1 MRLKRPMRM
10 KSRSEFLR
18 VQNEGRTFSGK
29 YMVLG
34 ILADQEIIPKMKFG
48 IILTRKIGNAVTRN
62 RVRRRL
68 RGIIN
73 CWGDSLDFSGYLVM
87 IPRYMAP
94 RATFQDLES
103 DWKKLMHTA
112 GIVAEDQ
119 LL

>member
-10 KSRSEFLR
+10 KSRSEFSR
-18 VQNEGRTFSGK
+18 VRNEGKTFSGK
-29 YMVLG
+29 YLVLG
-34 ILADQEIIPKMKFG
+34 VLADREMMPKMKFG
-48 IILTRKIGNAVTRN
+48 IILTRKIGNAVIRN

-87 IPRYMAP
+87 IPRYKAP
-94 RATFQDLES
+94 VATFKDLES
-103 DWKKLMHTA
+103 DWKELICRA
-112 GIVAEDQ
+112 GLVPEGQ

>member
-1 MRLKRPMRM
+1 MRFKRLMRM

-18 VQNEGRTFSGK
+18 VRNEGRTFSGK
-29 YMVLG
+29 YLVLG
-34 ILADQEIIPKMKFG
+34 VLADQEIIPKMKFG
-48 IILTRKIGNAVTRN
+48 IILTRKIGNAVIRN

-94 RATFQDLES
+94 DATFQDLES
-103 DWKKLMHTA
+103 DWKKLTLRA
-112 GIVAEDQ
+112 GIVAEDKF
-119 LL
+119 L